1 MTVNLTVRR
10 ASAVLIAGAVILGLA
25 CDSPTAPPP
34 AVASVVID
42 AAPGIDLVPGAT
54 RMLVAIAKDA
64 SGATIS
70 GRVTS
75 WSSSDPSKAS
85 VAGGLVTGVAY
96 GSATISASVD
106 GIPANIEARVREG
119 AFVGPS
125 GATFSNQSGT
135 VTLVVP
141 PNALSTQVT
150 LTLSNAIAPP
160 SSVRL
165 LAGTAFELAPLATSF
180 TQPVSITIKYDD
192 ALVPAGFSE
201 GELQLYR
208 VAGPVWQL
216 VDGSTA
222 NTDANSVTGTVT
234 SGGVY
239 AVMLRPSVATVTI
252 TGASSPIAVP
262 VTQQLAA
269 TLRDGEATPLSRP
282 VEWSSSN
289 PSALSVSTTGLVTAR
304 VPGSAVI
311 TATSEGKSA
320 TVSYAITAGAPAKLI
335 AFAGNN
341 QHAPPGGAVPMP
353 PSVIVTDAGDN
364 PVSGVTVNFVATT
377 GGGSVTGGSAT
388 TNAAGIAAVGS
399 WTLGTTPGNNSLTAT
414 SPAIPG
420 ASATFQAIVPI
431 AAAIA
436 GFAGNNQTARI
447 GTAVATPPSVIVT
460 DATGIPVSGISVTFA
475 VTSGGGSI
483 SGAVATTNAQ
493 GIATVGSW
501 TLGTSLGANT
511 LSATSG
517 TISGSPVVF
526 VATASI
532 PATGMSI
539 VAGNNQSAQVGFA
552 VAIAPSVKVVGADG
566 AGVGGIPVEF
576 AVESGGGSI
585 SGGSA
590 TTNADGIATAGA
602 WTLGP
607 NIGSNTLIATSP
619 LLTGL
624 MLRFNATG
632 GPPPPAKIEGS
643 NGDGQTANIN
653 AVIPTPPS
661 VKVSDSNGNPVA
673 GFTVM
678 FVPGLGEGTVTGG
691 QAVTDASGIATV
703 GSWKLGPVAGQQTLN
718 AVADGLTGSP
728 VVFNATAIARI
739 PTSIAVFAG
748 NNQTVR
754 PANQVPTPPAVRLTD
769 VEGAPVPGVAVAF
782 VVSSGGGSITGAS
795 PVTDANG
802 VATIGGWILGPVSG
816 PNSLS
821 ASGAGLSVSINATAA
836 IPGVA
841 GISINAGNNQ
851 SSAAGQAVPVS
862 PSVRVNNTEGNP
874 ASGVTVTFA
883 VTSGGGSITGATAVS
898 NASGIATVGGWTL
911 GIGANSLSAS
921 APGFDGSPLAFTAFG
936 TAEVQIVT
944 FGDSNTDI
952 GFQGTNFTA
961 VVASY
966 ISSASPSIKL
976 SPAAPHSSLQLAG
989 KIEARWKASSAKTIK
1004 AVNHGISGTSSGA
1017 GRTGVGAP
1025 NGLEQV
1031 GGVSR
1036 FRGEVLGDA
1045 YPWSGGEPAN
1055 AFYPAGAIARVQAF
1069 IPRTSDF
1076 AYVSLGTN
1084 DIGSGVAPVT
1094 IAANLGAMIDA
1105 WVGRGLPANK
1115 FMITTIP
1122 PRYSG
1127 FGIDIPDLN
1136 TRIRTLAAAKGVRL
1150 IDLASFVSND
1160 DGITWKSPAMHL
1172 TGDELHYSE
1181 AVRDWLADQV
1191 VSIMLPFS

>member
-1 MTVNLTVRR
+1 MTGDLTARR
-10 ASAVLIAGAVILGLA
+10 ASALLLSGALILGLA

-34 AVASVVID
+34 AVVSVVID
-42 AAPGIDLVPGAT
+42 AAPGIDLVPAGT

-70 GRVTS
+70 GRATS
-75 WSSSDPSKAS
+75 WSSSDPSKATVS
-85 VAGGLVTGVAY
+85 DGLVTGVAV
-96 GSATISASVD
+96 GSTTISASVD
-106 GIPANIEARVREG
+106 GIPANIEVRVTEG

-135 VTLVVP
+135 VTVVVP
-141 PNALSTQVT
+141 PAALSTPT
-150 LTLSNAIAPP
+150 SLTLGSATAAP

-165 LAGTAFELAPLATSF
+165 LAGTAFELGPVAMSF
-180 TQPVSITIKYDD
+180 SQPVNITIKYDD

-201 GELQLYR
+201 GELQLYKA
-208 VAGPVWQL
+208 AGNVWQV

-222 NTDANSVTGTVT
+222 NTDANSVTGTAT

-252 TGASSPIAVP
+252 SGASSPIAVP
-262 VTQQLAA
+262 LTQQLAA
-269 TLRDGEATPLSRP
+269 TLRDGEAMPLTRP

-289 PSALSVSTTGLVTAR
+289 PSALSVSATGLVTAR

-311 TATSEGKSA
+311 TAMSEGKTA
-320 TVSYAITAGAPAKLI
+320 TVSFTIAAGAPAKLI

-341 QHAPPGGAVPMP
+341 QYAPPGGAVPMP

-364 PVSGVTVNFVATT
+364 PVSGVTVNFAATT

-388 TNAAGIAAVGS
+388 TNASGLAAVGS
-399 WTLGTTPGNNSLTAT
+399 WILGTTPGNNSLTAT

-431 AAAIA
+431 ASNIA

-447 GTAVATPPSVIVT
+447 STAVATPPSVIVT

-475 VTSGGGSI
+475 VTGGGGTV

-493 GIATVGSW
+493 GVATVGSW
-501 TLGTSLGANT
+501 ILGSNPGANA

-517 TISGSPVVF
+517 SLAGSPVTF
-526 VATASI
+526 AATSAI

-539 VAGNNQSAQVGFA
+539 VAGNNQSAQAGSA
-552 VAIAPSVKVVGADG
+552 VAIAPSIKVFDG
-566 AGVGGIPVEF
+566 DGLGVGGIPVEF
-576 AVESGGGSI
+576 AIESGGGTI
-585 SGGSA
+585 SGGTA

-602 WTLGP
+602 WTLGA
-607 NIGSNTLIATSP
+607 NIGPNTLIATSP
-619 LLTGL
+619 LLSGL
-624 MLRFNATG
+624 SLRFNASS

-653 AVIPTPPS
+653 AFIPTPPS

-673 GFTVM
+673 GFTVT
-678 FVPGLGEGTVTGG
+678 FVPGLGGGTVTGAR
-691 QAVTDASGIATV
+691 AVTDAFGIATV
-703 GSWKLGPVAGQQTLN
+703 GSWQLGPAGGQQTLH
-718 AVADGLTGSP
+718 AVANGLTGSP
-728 VVFNATAIARI
+728 VVFNATAITRS
-739 PTSIAVFAG
+739 PTSIVVFAG
-748 NNQTVR
+748 NNQTV
-754 PANQVPTPPAVRLTD
+754 PPGIQVPTPPAVRLTD
-769 VEGAPVPGVAVAF
+769 IEGAPVPGVAVAF
-782 VVSSGGGSITGAS
+782 VVSSGGGTITGAT

-802 VATIGGWILGPVSG
+802 VATIEGWILGPVSG

-821 ASGAGLSVSINATAA
+821 ALGAGLSVSINATAA
-836 IPGVA
+836 VPGAA
-841 GISINAGNNQ
+841 GISINAGHNQ
-851 SSAAGQAVPVS
+851 NSAAGQAVPIP
-862 PSVRVNNTEGNP
+862 PSVRVSNSEGNP

-883 VTSGGGSITGATAVS
+883 VTGGGGSITGATAVS
-898 NASGIATVGGWTL
+898 NASGIATVGSWTL
-911 GIGANSLSAS
+911 GIGANSLSAI
-921 APGFDGSPLAFTAFG
+921 APGLDGSPLTFTAFG

-944 FGDSNTDI
+944 FGDSNTDL
-952 GFQGTNFTA
+952 GFQGTNSAA

-976 SPAAPHSSLQLAG
+976 SPTAPNSLLQLAG
-989 KIEARWKASSAKTIK
+989 KIEARWKANSAKTIK
-1004 AVNHGISGTSSGA
+1004 AVNHGISGTSSGP
-1017 GRTGVGAP
+1017 GRTPIGAP

-1031 GGVSR
+1031 GGVPR
-1036 FRGEVLGDA
+1036 FAGEVLGDA

-1055 AFYPAGAIARVQAF
+1055 VFYPTGAVARVQAF
-1069 IPRTSDF
+1069 VPRTSDF
-1076 AYVSLGTN
+1076 AYVSIGTN
-1084 DIGSGVAPVT
+1084 DIGNGVAPAT

-1105 WVGRGLPANK
+1105 WVGKGLPANK
-1115 FMITTIP
+1115 FMITTVS

-1127 FGIDIPDLN
+1127 SGLNIPDVN

-1160 DGITWKSPAMHL
+1160 DGITWKSPTLHL
-1172 TGDELHYSE
+1172 IGDELHYSE